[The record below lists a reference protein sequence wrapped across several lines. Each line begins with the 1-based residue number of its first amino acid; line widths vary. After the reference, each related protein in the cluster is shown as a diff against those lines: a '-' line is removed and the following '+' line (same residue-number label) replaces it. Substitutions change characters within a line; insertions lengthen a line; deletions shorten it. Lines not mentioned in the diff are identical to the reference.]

1 MKIHINRRTIKAK
14 SILLTLLVV
23 LLAVP
28 AIGYA
33 VTAKNNQENPAES
46 VPEAPA
52 SEPATTAPATTEP
65 ATTEPATES
74 RPVTLPAASSDGTP
88 VIVSPSGD
96 NWELTLVN

>member
-33 VTAKNNQENPAES
+33 VTAKNKQDKPAEAVTEARDTDP
-46 VPEAPA
+46 VPGFSDE
-52 SEPATTAPATTEP
+52 SET
-65 ATTEPATES
+65 
-74 RPVTLPAASSDGTP
+74 
-88 VIVSPSGD
+88 
-96 NWELTLVN
+96 